1 MSTSTDIQLSTRELN
16 TLIERANK
24 KNAKPTDVA
33 ALRQALK
40 DHPTLWR
47 TVGDLAHQ
55 AQAHTLQSVEATPAM
70 KESVQHGLREM
81 KRELGYADAP
91 LLERLLIEQV
101 VHCWLRLNLAEYQYT
116 TAGNEGGTFAKMS
129 HWERRL
135 TTAQARYLRAIEAL
149 ARIRKLARPAPL
161 QVNIGGQQVIAA
173 GDVRAER
180 T

>member
-16 TLIERANK
+16 TLIDKANK

-40 DHPTLWR
+40 DHPKLWR
-47 TVGDLAHQ
+47 AAGDLARQ
-55 AQAHTLQSVEATPAM
+55 AQAHTLQSVESTPAM
-70 KESVQHGLREM
+70 KESVEHGLREM
-81 KRELGYADAP
+81 RRELGYADAP

-101 VHCWLRLNLAEYQYT
+101 VLCWLRLNLAEFQYT
-116 TAGNEGGTFAKMS
+116 NVDNQGGTVARMRY
-129 HWERRL
+129 WEQRL

-149 ARIRKLARPAPL
+149 ARTRKLARPTPL

-180 T
+180 A